1 MTETVATN
9 AAPRAE
15 RAPRGCAHT
24 GPLPADADTTP
35 QLLEEVWSA
44 SLRSKGRRV
53 TKQRLAVLRAVQSH
67 PHSNAE
73 EIVTAVRQELPSIT
87 VQSVYVILTDLTDID
102 LLRKFEPPGTPGL
115 YETRTGDNHHHAFC
129 IRCGKV
135 QDVDCATRASAP
147 TAKPKKKHALLRHRN
162 KQQRASA
169 ARCPSGGPP
178 AQSSHG
184 CSGTPAAPS
193 KAPIPTGSCGTASP
207 NSTRLRAPHRA
218 IRQNREET

>member
-73 EIVTAVRQELPSIT
+73 EIVTAVRQELPSSRSSPST
-87 VQSVYVILTDLTDID
+87 S
-102 LLRKFEPPGTPGL
+102 FS
-115 YETRTGDNHHHAFC
+115 RT
-129 IRCGKV
+129 
-135 QDVDCATRASAP
+135 
-147 TAKPKKKHALLRHRN
+147 
-162 KQQRASA
+162 
-169 ARCPSGGPP
+169 
-178 AQSSHG
+178 
-184 CSGTPAAPS
+184 
-193 KAPIPTGSCGTASP
+193 
-207 NSTRLRAPHRA
+207 
-218 IRQNREET
+218 